1 MEEILGL
8 EKPLGK
14 LEEGKVPVAPQSSAF
29 TFLGVECRDMNG
41 VLVPLCL
48 MCRTCHVLPQQ
59 HAPTEVPVSELSVP
73 SRALL
78 GLNFKD
84 PL

>member
-1 MEEILGL
+1 M
-8 EKPLGK
+8 
-14 LEEGKVPVAPQSSAF
+14 SSKSPAF
-29 TFLGVECRDMNG
+29 TFLGVECRNMNG

-48 MCRTCHVLPQQ
+48 MFRMCPIVLSQQ
-59 HAPTEVPVSELSVP
+59 HIPTEAPISEPSVP
-73 SRALL
+73 SRALA